1 MFLAITS
8 STVCALAVIEKNAMA
23 ISKGRKKRII
33 RENFLTEVSRNS
45 TFMNSPN
52 PTVGDNTPTERTKTA
67 NLYYSDEISSTGG
80 HQSGKDLLR
89 GQAPDRPALR
99 R

>member
-1 MFLAITS
+1 VRRLRTDFSLS
-8 STVCALAVIEKNAMA
+8 ALFRLNVFGDYFINSLRVGRDRKNAMA

-67 NLYYSDEISSTGG
+67 NLYYSDEISST
-80 HQSGKDLLR
+80 
-89 GQAPDRPALR
+89 
-99 R
+99 